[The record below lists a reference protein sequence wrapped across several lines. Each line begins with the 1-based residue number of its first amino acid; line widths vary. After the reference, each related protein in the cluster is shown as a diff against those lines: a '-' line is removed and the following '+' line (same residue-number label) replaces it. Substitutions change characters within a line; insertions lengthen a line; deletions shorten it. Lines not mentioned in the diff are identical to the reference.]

1 MDFIEFRL
9 SPLPVKR
16 RNNMNNFN
24 ENLEKYADLAVRI
37 GINVQKGQTLVINA
51 PITAAEFVRAA
62 AKKAY
67 EAGAKNVH
75 VEWADEQLAKIKYLN
90 APDEAFTEYP
100 MWRAQGLEELAK
112 AGAGFLSISGSNPDL
127 FKGVDPERIS
137 TANKTASKALEGYR
151 NYVMADKASW
161 CVISVPTKEWA
172 AKVFPRLSSEESV
185 DKLWENIFKATRVD
199 REDPVAAWKEHTDN
213 LNKKLDYLNGKR
225 FKKLHYKSSLTDL
238 SVELPEKHIWAGGG
252 STVENG
258 TYFVAN
264 MPTEEVFTMPRRNG
278 VNGTVKSTKPLNYSG
293 NLIDNFTLKFEN
305 GKVVDFS
312 AEQGYET
319 LKKLIET
326 DEGSHFLGEAALVPH
341 DSPISN
347 TNIIFFNTLFDENAS
362 CHFALGKA
370 YPTNLEGGAEMSNEE
385 LEKNGANMSLT
396 HVDFMVGS
404 PDLSI
409 DGETTDGKL
418 EPIFRNGNWA
428 F

>member
-1 MDFIEFRL
+1 MMSDF
-9 SPLPVKR
+9 K
-16 RNNMNNFN
+16 N
-24 ENLEKYADLAVRI
+24 NLEKYAELAVKI

-51 PITAAEFVRAA
+51 PLPAAEFVRAA

-75 VEWADEQLAKIKYLN
+75 VEWVDEELTRIKYLN

-100 MWRAQGLEELAK
+100 MWKAKGFEEMAK
-112 AGAGFLSISGSNPDL
+112 EGAGFLNISASNPDL
-127 FKGVDPERIS
+127 LKGVDPERIS

-151 NYVMADKASW
+151 NYVMADKACW

-172 AKVFPRLSSEESV
+172 AKVFPELSPEESV
-185 DKLWENIFKATRVD
+185 ERLWENIFKATRVD

-213 LNKKLDYLNGKR
+213 LNKKLNYLNGKK
-225 FKKLHYKSSLTDL
+225 FKKLHYKSSVTDL
-238 SVELPEKHIWAGGG
+238 TVELPEKHIWAGGG
-252 STVENG
+252 SISESG
-258 TYFVAN
+258 IHFVAN
-264 MPTEEVFTMPRRNG
+264 MPTEEVFTMPKKDG
-278 VNGTVKSTKPLNYSG
+278 VNGVVKSTKPLNYSG
-293 NLIDNFTLKFEN
+293 NLIENFTLKFEN
-305 GKVVDFS
+305 GRIVDFS
-312 AEQGYET
+312 AETGYET

-326 DEGSHFLGEAALVPH
+326 DEGSHYLGEVALVPH
-341 DSPISN
+341 NSPISN
-347 TNIIFFNTLFDENAS
+347 TNIIFYNTLFDENAS

-370 YPTNLEGGAEMSNEE
+370 YPTNLEGGASMSNEE

-404 PDLSI
+404 PDLDI
-409 DGETTDGKL
+409 DGETYDGKL